1 VTSAAET
8 AIITVSYNSSAQLA
22 DFLAAAV
29 SCVNSPSQVFV
40 ADNASAD
47 VEATRS
53 LTARFGATLIQL
65 DDNFGYGG
73 AINRALAAVPA
84 DLTTLIICNPDA
96 VLTPAAVDH
105 LRSEVSDPRVGLAGP
120 RILNEDGTT
129 YPSGRAIPSIG
140 NGIGHALFAN
150 IWKSNPWTKKYHA
163 KAYLEATTQ
172 EVGWVSGSCI
182 AIRRELFE
190 IVGGFDEAYFMY
202 FEDVDLAY
210 RLGQRSLTN
219 LYVPQVSITH
229 LGGESTKAVKKH
241 MLKVHHDS
249 AMHFIQVRYPGIF
262 WAPLRGVIRLGLGVR
277 LWLQTRGAAS

>member
-1 VTSAAET
+1 MPSPADT

-22 DFLAAAV
+22 DFLAAAIQ
-29 SCVNSPSQVFV
+29 CVNSPSQIFV

-47 VEATRS
+47 VDLTRT
-53 LTARFGATLIQL
+53 LTAQCGATVVQL
-65 DDNFGYGG
+65 DDNYGYGG
-73 AINRALAAVPA
+73 AINRALAAVPT

-96 VLTPAAVDH
+96 VLTPAAVDR
-105 LRSEVSDPRVGLAGP
+105 LRAEVSNPAIGLAGP

-163 KAYLEATTQ
+163 KAYLEDTTQ

-182 AIRRELFE
+182 AIRRETFE
-190 IVGGFDEAYFMY
+190 NVGGFDKAYFMY

-210 RLGQRSLTN
+210 RLGQQGLTN
-219 LYVPQVSITH
+219 LYVPEVSITH

-249 AMHFIQVRYPGIF
+249 AMHFISMRYPGML
-262 WAPLRGVIRLGLGVR
+262 WAPLRGVIRLGLNVR
-277 LWLQTRGAAS
+277 LWLETREQ

>member
-22 DFLAAAV
+22 DFLTAAV
-29 SCVNSPSQVFV
+29 NCVASPSQVFV

-47 VEATRS
+47 VEATRA
-53 LTARFGATLIQL
+53 LAAKFGATLVQL

-73 AINRALAAVPA
+73 AINRALKSVPA
-84 DLTTLIICNPDA
+84 TLTTLIICNPDA
-96 VLTPAAVDH
+96 VLTPAAVDR

-120 RILNEDGTT
+120 RILNEDGST

-140 NGIGHALFAN
+140 IGIGHALFAN

-163 KAYLEATTQ
+163 KAYLESATQ

-182 AIRRELFE
+182 AIRRETFE
-190 IVGGFDEAYFMY
+190 SLGGFDEAYFMY

-210 RLGQRSLTN
+210 RLGKRGLVN
-219 LYVPQVSITH
+219 LYVPEVSITH
-229 LGGESTKAVKKH
+229 LGGESTKTVKKH

-249 AMHFIQVRYPGIF
+249 AMHFIRVRYPGVL
-262 WAPLRGVIRLGLGVR
+262 WAPLRAVIRLGLGIR
-277 LWLQTRGAAS
+277 LWLQTRGASA

>member
-1 VTSAAET
+1 VTSAADT

-22 DFLAAAV
+22 DFLTAAV
-29 SCVNSPSQVFV
+29 NCVASPSQVFV

-47 VEATRS
+47 VEATRA
-53 LTARFGATLIQL
+53 LATKFGATLVQL
-65 DDNFGYGG
+65 DDNYGYGG
-73 AINRALAAVPA
+73 AINRALASVPA
-84 DLTTLIICNPDA
+84 TLTTLIICNPDA
-96 VLTPAAVDH
+96 LLSPAAVDH

-120 RILNEDGTT
+120 RILNEDGST

-163 KAYLEATTQ
+163 KAYLESTTQ

-182 AIRRELFE
+182 AIRRETFNKL
-190 IVGGFDEAYFMY
+190 GGFDEAYFMY

-210 RLGQRSLTN
+210 RLGQRGLVN
-219 LYVPQVSITH
+219 LYMPEVSITH

-249 AMHFIQVRYPGIF
+249 AMHFISVRYPGTGF
-262 WAPLRGVIRLGLGVR
+262 APLRLLVRLGLWIR
-277 LWLQTRGAAS
+277 AKFHQSPLA